1 MRGENVMTFSEYLD
15 NLDPF
20 YWIHAGIALCV
31 LELLVRG
38 RISLIFGLAA
48 MSTGGIYHL
57 LGNLDFQGQLMLFG
71 ALAVVF
77 ALLFWLFRP
86 SRTTPS
92 IASNR
97 AIASNRGERL
107 SLKTDFDFFEHGQGD
122 SNTPDI

>member
-1 MRGENVMTFSEYLD
+1 MTFSEYLD

-20 YWIHAGIALCV
+20 YWIYAGIALCV

-71 ALAVVF
+71 ALVVVF

-86 SRTTPS
+86 SRPTPS
-92 IASNR
+92 IP
-97 AIASNRGERL
+97 SNRGERL
-107 SLKTDFDFFEHGQGD
+107 SLKTDFDFFDHGPGG
-122 SNTPDI
+122 SNAPDI